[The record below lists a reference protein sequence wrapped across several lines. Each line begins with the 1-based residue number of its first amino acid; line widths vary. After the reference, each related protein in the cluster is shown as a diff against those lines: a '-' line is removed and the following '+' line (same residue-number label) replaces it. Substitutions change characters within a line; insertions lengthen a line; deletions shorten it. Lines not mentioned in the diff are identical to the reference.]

1 MRKSQFFF
9 YENIFP
15 VWTQTGSDGFFLSFC
30 NVYIR
35 HLFHLKNEKE
45 SIFFLRKY
53 LSCLNA
59 NRQRRL
65 FFFPFGTFF
74 ERQIETRSDNI
85 YRKIFSYLPCTY
97 CESFRSWQLQ
107 LFLSICPG
115 PGWNAPILIDQCMLG
130 IHSSHTIS
138 DPSGQFLGYILSLK
152 FCRVFLVSCRTEDT
166 LVAKSSTVFKCLHFS
181 KDWMSNFLKY
191 YLSEPL
197 TFSHFKMNIW
207 KIKK

>member
-15 VWTQTGSDGFFLSFC
+15 VWTQTGNDGFF
-30 NVYIR
+30 
-35 HLFHLKNEKE
+35 
-45 SIFFLRKY
+45 
-53 LSCLNA
+53 
-59 NRQRRL
+59 
-65 FFFPFGTFF
+65 FFPSGTFF
-74 ERQIETRSDNI
+74 ERQIEARSDNI
-85 YRKIFSYLPCTY
+85 YHKMFSYLPRTY

-107 LFLSICPG
+107 LFLSICPD
-115 PGWNAPILIDQCMLG
+115 PGWNAPILIGQCMLG
-130 IHSSHTIS
+130 THSSHTIS
-138 DPSGQFLGYILSLK
+138 DRSGQLLGYILSLK
-152 FCRVFLVSCRTEDT
+152 SCRVFLVSYRTEDT